1 MDQRQHPIEQIMET
15 TLENLKQ
22 MIDVNT
28 IVGDSVV
35 MADGTVIVP
44 VSKVNL
50 GFVSGG
56 GEYPGKKQSAG
67 KQNSAASSE
76 SEQETKLPFAGGA
89 GAGVSIS
96 PMAFLVASSGKIQ
109 LMPVEGSTPYDRL
122 AELIPRIFAE
132 IGDMIKNREQDDYSV
147 G

>member
-67 KQNSAASSE
+67 KQNTASADN
-76 SEQETKLPFAGGA
+76 EQEAKLPFAGGA

-132 IGDMIKNREQDDYSV
+132 IRDMIRNPQQDDYSV